1 MIFTLFYLASV
12 VYCLYKLAKRG
23 NDRDMGGNVGATPAL
38 DTMMVVLLAPFL
50 ATMDLLISTINF
62 FKRNLWI

>member
-1 MIFTLFYLASV
+1 MIFTLFYLVSV

-23 NDRDMGGNVGATPAL
+23 NDRDMGGNIGATPAL

-50 ATMDLLISTINF
+50 AVMDLGISAINF
-62 FKRNLWI
+62 LKRTL